1 MSFSTQAARPKSFVK
16 IDGTRFAKDNKPY
29 YIIGANYWQAM
40 NLGMEN
46 GNRSR
51 VLKDLETLKEN
62 GFNCLRIM
70 AASEGPL
77 GEPYRMYPA
86 LMNAPGEYDE
96 NVFQGLDW
104 FLDQLKNYDMTAIMT
119 LSNFWHWSGGFAQ
132 YVHWVDDSRPIPY
145 PETNGDAF
153 DAYSAR
159 FYTDSSIKDTCQK
172 YYLNHVKTVINRKNS
187 VNGIVYKND
196 TTILAWEL
204 ANEPQAAYVQNA
216 HEVVFHWFDETA
228 KFIKSLDEN
237 HLVTT
242 GTEGKHGKDWF
253 ITMHKS
259 DYIDFT
265 SAHVW
270 VENWGYYKSNDPS
283 PENYQ
288 RAANFM
294 LGFLQDT
301 SDWSINILKKPI
313 LLGEFGMAR
322 DGWTEISK
330 YDPKAP
336 VTNRNKYFTEIANK
350 ILELEKKN
358 ASTGLMFWAFAG
370 VARPDDEKPSWVGD
384 PPHEVP
390 GWYSVYDSDIETL
403 RIFLD
408 HSKQI
413 NNEEE

>member
-1 MSFSTQAARPKSFVK
+1 KSFVK
-16 IDGTRFAKDNKPY
+16 VDGTRFTKDNKPY

-70 AASEGPL
+70 AASEGPP

-104 FLDQLKNYDMTAIMT
+104 FLDQLKNYDMTAILT

-159 FYTDSSIKDTCQK
+159 FYTDTSIKDTCQK

-196 TTILAWEL
+196 TTIFAWEL

-216 HEVVFHWFDETA
+216 HDVVFHWFDETA

-270 VENWGYYKSNDPS
+270 VENWGYYRSNDPS

-288 RAANFM
+288 KAANFM

-301 SDWSINILKKPI
+301 SDWSINILKKPV

-370 VARPDDEKPSWVGD
+370 IARPDDEKPTWVGD

-390 GWYSVYDSDIETL
+390 GWYSVYDSD
-403 RIFLD
+403 
-408 HSKQI
+408 
-413 NNEEE
+413 